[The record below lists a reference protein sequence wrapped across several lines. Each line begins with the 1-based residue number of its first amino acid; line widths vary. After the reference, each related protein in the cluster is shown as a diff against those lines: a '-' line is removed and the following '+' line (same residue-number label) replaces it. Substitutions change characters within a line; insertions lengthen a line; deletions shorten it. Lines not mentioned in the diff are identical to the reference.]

1 MAPYTHLTNDI
12 YLGAYRSEVRSEIRT
27 SRTAANPIHA
37 VRRYVARGLVR
48 TGAWLIPEKTDVI
61 GATVSLLSDPRRDG
75 AERRA
80 A

>member
-1 MAPYTHLTNDI
+1 MTPFTHLTNDI
-12 YLGAYRSEVRSEIRT
+12 YIDAYRSEVRSDIRT

-48 TGAWLIPEKTDVI
+48 TGAWLLPEKTDVI
-61 GATVSLLSDPRRDG
+61 GATVSLLSNPRRDG